1 MLKLH
6 LPATL
11 AVLSAAVIVTGCST
25 TVEQRGN
32 LPPPDEISQIHP
44 GKTTK
49 EQVVK
54 ILGTPSSVG
63 VFNENAWYYISRRT
77 SQFSFFD
84 PKLLDQQVFIV
95 DFDDHD
101 VVKAVEHK
109 TTADGQEITPVARTT
124 PAPGRELSFL
134 EQIVGN
140 LGKFNG
146 GGGAPPSEGSGGR
159 GPGPNPQSEE

>member
-1 MLKLH
+1 MLKLR
-6 LPATL
+6 LTGTL
-11 AVLSAAVIVTGCST
+11 VALSAAVVLTGCST
-25 TVEQRGN
+25 TIEQRGN
-32 LPPPDEISQIHP
+32 LPPPDEIAEIHP

-49 EQVVK
+49 EEVAK

-63 VFNENAWYYISRRT
+63 VFSDRSWYYISRRT
-77 SQFSFFD
+77 SQFSFLD

-95 DFDDHD
+95 DFNDQD
-101 VVKAVEHK
+101 VVKAVDHK
-109 TTADGQEITPVARTT
+109 TLKDGKEISPVARTT

-146 GGGAPPSEGSGGR
+146 GGAAPSSAGSGGR
-159 GPGPNPQSEE
+159 APGPNPQSEE